1 VHLGGRFLLDG
12 GLVYQ
17 SSGLERASFTGTD
30 FVVKV
35 RQARLLA
42 EGTLYERLIFRANYD
57 FASGDPSF
65 GDLYVGMTGFGTL
78 KAGTLWLGHVKEP
91 FSFEKQ
97 MSRKYMTFMERSLAN
112 ALAPD
117 VRNTGIRAMDLLLDG
132 RLRWAA
138 GAFVQ
143 ADDLGAGSTDTSG
156 GNLTLRVT
164 GLPLREQ
171 GDRRLL
177 HLGMAFSHQFR
188 DGKDVDFGTPPES
201 FLADTLLQTPDIPA
215 NGVDIL
221 GVELAMVLGPLSLE
235 TEYLYDVVDAAD
247 GPNLRFHGGYA
258 QVAWFLTG
266 ERRAYDLRFGHF
278 GRIVP
283 KHIFDPSRGD
293 WGAWMTAARI
303 SHVDLDDR
311 DVRGGTGTNVT
322 AALSWFPFPIARVST
337 EYVYGHVNGQGNVH
351 VGQMRFQVEF

>member
-1 VHLGGRFLLDG
+1 
-12 GLVYQ
+12 
-17 SSGLERASFTGTD
+17 
-30 FVVKV
+30 
-35 RQARLLA
+35 
-42 EGTLYERLIFRANYD
+42 
-57 FASGDPSF
+57 
-65 GDLYVGMTGFGTL
+65 MTGFGTL

-117 VRNTGIRAMDLLLDG
+117 VRNTGIRAMNLLLDG

-138 GAFVQ
+138 GAFIE
-143 ADDLGAGSTDTSG
+143 ADGVGAGSTDTSG

-177 HLGMAFSHQFR
+177 HLGMAYSHQFR
-188 DGKDVDFGTPPES
+188 DGKDVAFGTQPES

-221 GVELAMVLGPLSLE
+221 GVELALVLGPLSLE
-235 TEYLYDVVDAAD
+235 TEYLYDVVNTVD
-247 GPNLRFHGGYA
+247 GSNLQFHGGYA
-258 QVAWFLTG
+258 QMAWFLTG
-266 ERRAYDLRFGHF
+266 ERRAYNLRYGHF

-283 KHIFDPSRGD
+283 RHIFDPSRGD

-303 SHVDLDDR
+303 SHVDLDDG
-311 DVRGGTGTNVT
+311 DVRGGTETNVT
-322 AALSWFPFPIARVST
+322 AALSWFPFPIARVSA

-351 VGQMRFQVEF
+351 VGQMRFQLEF